1 MSNEIKDQRF
11 YRSLPYGVKKLTE
24 DVIKE
29 REKSKRSKVISKA
42 RGKQQ
47 VILLL
52 MLGIAALYFLEKPIR
67 TQNIF
72 KIIEVSLYILVAGV
86 IVFKLVKNNYVDNFE
101 KKRKELKEIISN
113 ADCKCEDGCNCIDDY
128 IIYMD
133 SIGIKLY

>member
-1 MSNEIKDQRF
+1 MNSEIKGQRF
-11 YRSLPYGVKKLTE
+11 YRNLPYGVKKLTE

-29 REKSKRSKVISKA
+29 KEKSNRSKILSKA
-42 RGKQQ
+42 RGRQQ

-52 MLGIAALYFLEKPIR
+52 ILGIVALFFLEKPIR

-72 KIIEVSLYILVAGV
+72 KIIEVSLYILVAAV

-101 KKRKELKEIISN
+101 KKTRELKEIIN
-113 ADCKCEDGCNCIDDY
+113 NVNCKCENECNCIDDY
-128 IIYMD
+128 IRYMD